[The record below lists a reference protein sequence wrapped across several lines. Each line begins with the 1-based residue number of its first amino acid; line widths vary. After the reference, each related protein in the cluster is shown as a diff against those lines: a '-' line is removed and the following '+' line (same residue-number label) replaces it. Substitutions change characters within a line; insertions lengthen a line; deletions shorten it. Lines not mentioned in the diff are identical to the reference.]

1 MFQFRPFPSYAYL
14 IQRTMLK
21 YCLSGFPHSEIHGYI
36 GYLLL
41 PVAYRSLS
49 RPSSAPDA
57 KAFPL
62 RSFQLDLS
70 NHLLILKVELC
81 RQFNRIFEIVI
92 VTHLYDVP
100 QLKLKIRSSV
110 LSNKRPLCCLAYH
123 FFITLFS
130 FQGSIFQLLLQPDLK
145 ICLYARSSNPTTN
158 VTGMVGPSGLEPP
171 TLRLSVVRSSQL
183 SYGPVRRHKLH
194 IPRRTACST
203 SRSFRYVS
211 SSSQTRFAGLC
222 SDFERLAIILFFR
235 SPQKRMLLWDGGDSR
250 DRTGDLLLARQAL
263 SQLSYIPKLSSLPAD
278 FIACAL

>member
-1 MFQFRPFPSYAYL
+1 
-14 IQRTMLK
+14 MLK

-100 QLKLKIRSSV
+100 QLKLFFRTFTFE
-110 LSNKRPLCCLAYH
+110 RPLCCLAYH

-145 ICLYARSSNPTTN
+145 I
-158 VTGMVGPSGLEPP
+158 
-171 TLRLSVVRSSQL
+171 RLSPGLQIQRQL
-183 SYGPVRRHKLH
+183 LFLYLVH
-194 IPRRTACST
+194 RTRYDYT
-203 SRSFRYVS
+203 SRYTLGVICWWARVGSNHRPYDYQS
-211 SSSQTRFAGLC
+211 YA
-222 SDFERLAIILFFR
+222 LA
-235 SPQKRMLLWDGGDSR
+235 S
-250 DRTGDLLLARQAL
+250 
-263 SQLSYIPKLSSLPAD
+263 
-278 FIACAL
+278 

>member
-1 MFQFRPFPSYAYL
+1 
-14 IQRTMLK
+14 MLK
-21 YCLSGFPHSEIHGYI
+21 YCLSGFPHSEIHGYN

-145 ICLYARSSNPTTN
+145 ICLTPGLQIQQQMSSAL
-158 VTGMVGPSGLEPP
+158 VGPSGLEPP

-183 SYGPVRRHKLH
+183 SYGPISTAQGLVPSKLNNEQTARCASHIAANAFAFAQTSDQDVRQYL
-194 IPRRTACST
+194 
-203 SRSFRYVS
+203 FRLLVELYV
-211 SSSQTRFAGLC
+211 
-222 SDFERLAIILFFR
+222 
-235 SPQKRMLLWDGGDSR
+235 
-250 DRTGDLLLARQAL
+250 AL
-263 SQLSYIPKLSSLPAD
+263 RAPCNSGRY
-278 FIACAL
+278 